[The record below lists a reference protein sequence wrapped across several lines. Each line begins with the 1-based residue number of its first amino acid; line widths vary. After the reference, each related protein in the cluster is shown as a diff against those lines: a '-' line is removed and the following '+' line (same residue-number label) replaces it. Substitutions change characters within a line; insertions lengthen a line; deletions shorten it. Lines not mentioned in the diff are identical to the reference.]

1 MGLPASKRWF
11 LRTAFVFFQICFGG
25 VEASIFVAG
34 SEYGGSLEPLAA
46 SSTRF
51 FSAVDKLLQRHILGN
66 LPKTETNQIKDI
78 YRNGIKIN
86 LGNAERFWMP
96 DGDSV
101 EKRGGRV
108 RRSYVARYPSVD
120 KYDLTAPVP
129 IDYILVV
136 DLGIQVKDLNETAL
150 RWLEIAFATNLSLP
164 LENVVT
170 QKVGYHGNTV
180 EMFFVRYGRPVT
192 TFSIEDLIPVK
203 EIVSLKLLHTLQQ
216 TLPFLNIT
224 NIRPQQAI
232 LVTNEESEPLSSWF
246 VSYFPYIAAACCVCI
261 ILMTTVLVYCCCCK
275 KKKEPENDKGSQKL
289 QQIYFPSVKPDMKD
303 PKMIQ
308 PGGSPLYTPPGSIT
322 PVQTPTGR
330 IKAKGLLERR
340 GSNASLTID
349 LNASPESGRWDGT
362 PPKESTGVEYLMTAG
377 HRLSRQDLK
386 NAVRNNR
393 ALHQEF
399 WEIFTNH
406 PEKVS
411 VAGSGM
417 KNRYRSMI
425 PNEHSRVILPDSE
438 WDPLSSY
445 INANYIR
452 GYECEPHTYIAT
464 QGPMSHTIVDFWRMI
479 WYEKSPIIVMITKL
493 KENNNIKCENYL
505 PEDNSSCTFG
515 DIEVKVEKVKVKQ
528 GYTVRYLSLKC
539 DGEIIHVLHYWYT
552 AWPDHKPPQ
561 SAKMLLEL
569 VKDVENKRL
578 KLQPSKGPVVVHCSA
593 GIGRTGC
600 FIAITVGMRQLKEEH
615 SVDILGIVC
624 HMRID
629 RGGTIQTHEQ
639 YEFIHQALCEYEKEL
654 AEPEQTTVNG
664 FPGD

>member
-11 LRTAFVFFQICFGG
+11 LRTAFVFIQICFGG
-25 VEASIFVAG
+25 G
-34 SEYGGSLEPLAA
+34 LEYGRSLEPLTA
-46 SSTRF
+46 SSTQF
-51 FSAVDKLLQRHILGN
+51 LSVLDKFLQRNVIQKLPSN
-66 LPKTETNQIKDI
+66 LFDNQPNRVSFRK
-78 YRNGIKIN
+78 GVLSN
-86 LGNAERFWMP
+86 LGNVERFWAEK
-96 DGDSV
+96 DGETTLGKS
-101 EKRGGRV
+101 GR
-108 RRSYVARYPSVD
+108 RKRSYVNRYAPVGV
-120 KYDLTAPVP
+120 YDLPKPIP

-136 DLGIQVKDLNETAL
+136 DLGTPVKNLNETAL
-150 RWLEIAFATNLSLP
+150 RWLERAFAVNLSLP

-180 EMFFVRYGRPVT
+180 EMFFVRYGRSVM
-192 TFSIEDLIPVK
+192 TFSEDDLIPVR
-203 EIVSLKLLHTLQQ
+203 EIITESLLHFLQR

-224 NIRPQQAI
+224 NIRPQQEI
-232 LVTNEESEPLSSWF
+232 LITNAEQRIEVSWF
-246 VSYFPYIAAACCVCI
+246 VSYFPYIAAACSVCV
-261 ILMTTVLVYCCCCK
+261 ILMTAILGYCCCCK
-275 KKKEPENDKGSQKL
+275 KKKPTEEDKESQKL

-308 PGGSPLYTPPGSIT
+308 PGSSPLYSSPGSIT

-330 IKAKGLLERR
+330 VKAKGLLERR

-349 LNASPESGRWDGT
+349 LNASPEMLRWDGT
-362 PPKESTGVEYLMTAG
+362 PPKESTGVEYLLTAG

-386 NAVRNNR
+386 NAVRNTR

-399 WEIFTNH
+399 WEIFMNH
-406 PEKVS
+406 PEKVH

-417 KNRYRSMI
+417 KNRYRTII

-464 QGPMSHTIVDFWRMI
+464 QGPMSHTIVDFWRMV
-479 WYEKSPIIVMITKL
+479 WFEKSSIIVMITKL
-493 KENNNIKCENYL
+493 KENNNTKCENYL
-505 PEDNSSCTFG
+505 PEDYGTGTFG
-515 DIEVKVEKVKVKQ
+515 DIEVKVEKVKTKQ
-528 GYTVRYLSLKC
+528 GYTVRYLTLKC
-539 DGEIIHVLHYWYT
+539 DGEIASILHYWYT

-569 VKDVENKRL
+569 VKDVEKKRV
-578 KLQPSKGPVVVHCSA
+578 KEQSRKGPVVVHCSA

-629 RGGTIQTHEQ
+629 RGGMIQTHEQ

-654 AEPEQTTVNG
+654 GEPEPTTING

>member
-25 VEASIFVAG
+25 G

-66 LPKTETNQIKDI
+66 LPKTETHQIKDI
-78 YRNGIKIN
+78 YKNGIKIN
-86 LGNAERFWMP
+86 LGNVERFWMP

-203 EIVSLKLLHTLQQ
+203 EIISLRLLHTLQQ

-417 KNRYRSMI
+417 KNRYRSII
-425 PNEHSRVILPDSE
+425 PNEHSRVILPD
-438 WDPLSSY
+438 
-445 INANYIR
+445 
-452 GYECEPHTYIAT
+452 
-464 QGPMSHTIVDFWRMI
+464 
-479 WYEKSPIIVMITKL
+479 
-493 KENNNIKCENYL
+493 
-505 PEDNSSCTFG
+505 
-515 DIEVKVEKVKVKQ
+515 
-528 GYTVRYLSLKC
+528 
-539 DGEIIHVLHYWYT
+539 
-552 AWPDHKPPQ
+552 
-561 SAKMLLEL
+561 
-569 VKDVENKRL
+569 
-578 KLQPSKGPVVVHCSA
+578 
-593 GIGRTGC
+593 
-600 FIAITVGMRQLKEEH
+600 IAITASPESNFIEH
-615 SVDILGIVC
+615 SGYIVKFSRVKTSIGISG
-624 HMRID
+624 M
-629 RGGTIQTHEQ
+629 
-639 YEFIHQALCEYEKEL
+639 ALFKTSGKFKCEYEGLYSVSILLNAYNTQVSYNIYLNGNVYAYDYEYDNKVL
-654 AEPEQTTVNG
+654 HQGGAITVIVNLHPSDMLSVQLFRICMSLG
-664 FPGD
+664 FIRTFPL